1 MPTTDRLMQYL
12 LELNDESFFSL
23 YRNYRGPIQTPYNKH
38 DLITELRDFL
48 ARPDTLDR
56 ITAVLDAADRIV
68 LSAVDLLD
76 SPDVAVLHRFLDGE
90 LEPSALR
97 DRILN
102 LKDRLLLIEGT
113 GPGTLQLNP
122 VATERLRAAGLGA
135 HTLVAGT
142 EIPAHARMDAAGPPW
157 LTIPFVTA
165 LYSFLRDSGDLFTR
179 TGSIRKRASNGLEAQ
194 FGTLLSD
201 EAGAVR
207 LRTAVVAL
215 ETLGLA
221 RREEERV
228 HLRPES
234 WEELATVPDRWIQA
248 LLWGAVL
255 TSSVERA
262 FEYAE
267 LMLQFSERVT
277 PTREFTLGEV
287 VRLMQLTGNGMA
299 LPIDRDTVFRLVEV
313 GVLVAR
319 EDENDPQSPRF
330 QLNPSVATIT
340 SSDYSGS
347 GEIRVQANMEVS
359 LPPGVTY
366 AHALTV
372 AQIGELIRY
381 DVVPSFRLTDASIA
395 AARRDGLDRP
405 LERLTE
411 MAGELPQN
419 VRFLIQRWQERAGAV
434 RLVRGVLLIAGAEES
449 TILQGSEEFMRLM
462 REEPAPGV
470 FLMHD
475 EPRQLER
482 LLGKLELGTSTMV
495 EGQRPVDV
503 DVPEY
508 ERIFSRY
515 RQPSLAAS
523 PQHGSAPD
531 QPADGGT
538 NAGDAGGENA
548 AGSPTDNS
556 RGTGAQRVTDGGES
570 PRETAG
576 DQLMRELKAQ
586 LETQNLPED
595 VRQELSLR
603 IERKLIL
610 FPEQIRRDVIPQYGT
625 EARGLDYLGKI
636 RLIEQAIANGDMLEI
651 ITRSAS
657 GSPQRVLVQPR
668 EVVERGS
675 DLMLR
680 ARQEPDHQAIRI
692 RIRRISLVR
701 RLSGTLLRR
710 SGHS

>member
-1 MPTTDRLMQYL
+1 
-12 LELNDESFFSL
+12 
-23 YRNYRGPIQTPYNKH
+23 
-38 DLITELRDFL
+38 
-48 ARPDTLDR
+48 
-56 ITAVLDAADRIV
+56 
-68 LSAVDLLD
+68 
-76 SPDVAVLHRFLDGE
+76 
-90 LEPSALR
+90 
-97 DRILN
+97 
-102 LKDRLLLIEGT
+102 
-113 GPGTLQLNP
+113 
-122 VATERLRAAGLGA
+122 
-135 HTLVAGT
+135 
-142 EIPAHARMDAAGPPW
+142 
-157 LTIPFVTA
+157 
-165 LYSFLRDSGDLFTR
+165 
-179 TGSIRKRASNGLEAQ
+179 
-194 FGTLLSD
+194 
-201 EAGAVR
+201 
-207 LRTAVVAL
+207 
-215 ETLGLA
+215 
-221 RREEERV
+221 ERV
-228 HLRPES
+228 
-234 WEELATVPDRWIQA
+234 A
-248 LLWGAVL
+248 
-255 TSSVERA
+255 
-262 FEYAE
+262 
-267 LMLQFSERVT
+267 

-299 LPIDRDTVFRLVEV
+299 LPIDRDTVFRLVEI

-319 EDENDPQSPRF
+319 EDEDDPQSPRF

-340 SSDYSGS
+340 SGDYSGS
-347 GEIRVQANMEVS
+347 GEIRVQANMEIS
-359 LPPGVTY
+359 LPPAVTY

-405 LERLTE
+405 LERLTD

-434 RLVRGVLLIAGAEES
+434 RLVRGLLLIAGAEES

-482 LLGKLELGTSTMV
+482 LLGKLELGTATMV

-508 ERIFSRY
+508 ARIFNKY
-515 RQPSLAAS
+515 QQPTLTAAPHTITS
-523 PQHGSAPD
+523 PADTREDAIVRDVESAAE
-531 QPADGGT
+531 QPANGGAAGERAPEQPAHGGA
-538 NAGDAGGENA
+538 NAGA
-548 AGSPTDNS
+548 
-556 RGTGAQRVTDGGES
+556 
-570 PRETAG
+570 AG

-586 LETQNLPED
+586 LDSQNLPED

-651 ITRSAS
+651 ITRSSS
-657 GSPQRVLVQPR
+657 GSPQRVMVQPR

>member
-1 MPTTDRLMQYL
+1 MANSDRLIQYL

-38 DLITELRDFL
+38 DLITDLRDFL

-56 ITAVLDAADRIV
+56 ITRVLDATDRIV
-68 LSAVDLLD
+68 LSAIDLLD
-76 SPDVAVLHRFLDGE
+76 SPDEALLQRFLDGE
-90 LEPSALR
+90 LEPATLR

-102 LKDRLLLIEGT
+102 LKDRLLLIEGS
-113 GPGTLQLNP
+113 GAGSLQLNP
-122 VATERLRAAGLGA
+122 VAAEHLRAAGLGA

-142 EIPAHARMDAAGPPW
+142 EIPAPARMEATAPPW
-157 LTIPFVTA
+157 LTIPFATA

-194 FGTLLSD
+194 FGTLLSE
-201 EAGAVR
+201 EAGANR
-207 LRTAVVAL
+207 LRTSVGAL
-215 ETLGLA
+215 ETGGLA
-221 RREEERV
+221 RREGERV
-228 HLRPES
+228 LLRPES
-234 WEELATVPDRWIQA
+234 WEELSSVPDRWIQA
-248 LLWGAVL
+248 LLWGAAL

-267 LMLQFSERVT
+267 LLLEFNEGVS
-277 PTREFTLGEV
+277 PAREFTLGEL
-287 VRLMQLTGNGMA
+287 VRLIQLTGNGMA
-299 LPIDRDTVFRLVEV
+299 LPVDRDTVFRLVDI

-319 EDENDPQSPRF
+319 EDDNDPQSPRF
-330 QLNPSVATIT
+330 HLNPSVPTLISNEYA
-340 SSDYSGS
+340 GS
-347 GEIRVQANMEVS
+347 GEIRVQANMEIS

-381 DVVPSFRLTDASIA
+381 DVVPSFRLSDASIA

-405 LERLTE
+405 LEQLQE
-411 MAGELPQN
+411 IAGELPQN

-434 RLVRGVLLIAGAEES
+434 RLLRGLLLIAGAEEAA
-449 TILQGSEEFMRLM
+449 ILQGSPEFAELL
-462 REEPAPGV
+462 REEAAPGV
-470 FLMHD
+470 FLMKD
-475 EPRQLER
+475 ESRQVER
-482 LLGKLELGTSTMV
+482 LLGKLELGTATMV

-503 DVPEY
+503 DIPEY
-508 ERIFSRY
+508 ARLYQRY
-515 RQPSLAAS
+515 Q
-523 PQHGSAPD
+523 
-531 QPADGGT
+531 QPAIPSG
-538 NAGDAGGENA
+538 
-548 AGSPTDNS
+548 
-556 RGTGAQRVTDGGES
+556 RRVTTTTEPPQDAPGQSTEDS
-570 PRETAG
+570 PDTAEELLG
-576 DQLMRELKAQ
+576 SLKEQLHGKD
-586 LETQNLPED
+586 LPED
-595 VRQELSLR
+595 IRQELELR

-610 FPEQIRRDVIPQYGT
+610 FPSQIRGDVIPQYGT

-651 ITRSAS
+651 ITRSAA
-657 GSPQRVLVQPR
+657 GSPQRVMVQPR

-710 SGHS
+710 SGNS

>member
-1 MPTTDRLMQYL
+1 MHNTDRLMQYL
-12 LELNDESFFSL
+12 LEINDESFFSL
-23 YRNYRGPIQTPYNKH
+23 YRNYCGPIQTPYNKH

-48 ARPDTLDR
+48 ARPDTLER
-56 ITAVLDAADRIV
+56 ITTVLDTTDRIV

-76 SPDVAVLHRFLDGE
+76 SPEESVLQRFLDGE

-102 LKDRLLLIEGT
+102 LKDRLLLIEG
-113 GPGTLQLNP
+113 PGTATLQLNP
-122 VATERLRAAGLGA
+122 VAAERLRSAGLGA

-142 EIPAHARMDAAGPPW
+142 QIPAHARMDAAGPPW

-179 TGSIRKRASNGLEAQ
+179 TGSIRKRASNGLESQ
-194 FGTLLSD
+194 FGTLLSE

-207 LRTAVVAL
+207 FRTAVVAL

-234 WEELATVPDRWIQA
+234 WEDLATVPDRWIQA

-267 LMLQFSERVT
+267 LLLEFSEAVA
-277 PTREFTLGEV
+277 PDREFTLGEL

-299 LPIDRDTVFRLVEV
+299 LPIDRDTVFRLVDI

-319 EDENDPQSPRF
+319 EDESDPQSPRF
-330 QLNPSVATIT
+330 QLNPSVSTIT
-340 SSDYSGS
+340 SSEYSGS
-347 GEIRVQANMEVS
+347 GEIRVQANMEIS

-381 DVVPSFRLTDASIA
+381 DVVPSFRLSDASIA

-405 LERLTE
+405 LDRLSE
-411 MAGELPQN
+411 IVGELPQN
-419 VRFLIQRWQERAGAV
+419 VRFLVQRWQERAGAV
-434 RLVRGVLLIAGAEES
+434 RLLRGLLLIAGAEEA
-449 TILQGSEEFMRLM
+449 TILQGSEEFVRLL

-475 EPRQLER
+475 EPRQVER
-482 LLGKLELGTSTMV
+482 LLSKLELGTATMV
-495 EGQRPVDV
+495 EGQRPVDI
-503 DVPEY
+503 DIPEY
-508 ERIFSRY
+508 GRLFQRY
-515 RQPSLAAS
+515 Q
-523 PQHGSAPD
+523 
-531 QPADGGT
+531 QPALTTGQRGAKEGT
-538 NAGDAGGENA
+538 
-548 AGSPTDNS
+548 
-556 RGTGAQRVTDGGES
+556 TDGTQSSQEASDGDMS
-570 PRETAG
+570 DREDSAAELVR
-576 DQLMRELKAQ
+576 DLKAE
-586 LETQNLPED
+586 LDGKDLPED
-595 VRQELSLR
+595 VRQELALR

-610 FPEQIRRDVIPQYGT
+610 FSDQIRGDVVPQYGT

-657 GSPQRVLVQPR
+657 GSPQRVMVQPR

-710 SGHS
+710 SGRS

>member
-1 MPTTDRLMQYL
+1 MPNSDRLIQYF
-12 LELNDESFFSL
+12 LELTDESFFSL

-48 ARPDTLDR
+48 ARPDTLER
-56 ITAVLDAADRIV
+56 ITRVLDATDRIV

-76 SPDVAVLHRFLDGE
+76 SPDEHTLQRFLDGE

-102 LKDRLLLIEGT
+102 LKDRLLLIAGT

-122 VATERLRAAGLGA
+122 VAADRLRAAGLGA

-142 EIPAHARMDAAGPPW
+142 TIPAHDGMEATGPPW

-165 LYSFLRDSGDLFTR
+165 LYSFLRDTGDLFTR

-194 FGTLLSD
+194 FGTLLSN
-201 EAGAVR
+201 EVGAVR
-207 LRTAVVAL
+207 LRTAVGAL

-221 RREEERV
+221 RREGERV

-234 WEELATVPDRWIQA
+234 WEELGTVPDRWIQA

-267 LMLQFSERVT
+267 LLLEFSEAVAAD
-277 PTREFTLGEV
+277 REFTLGEL

-299 LPIDRDTVFRLVEV
+299 LPIDRDTVFRLVEI

-330 QLNPSVATIT
+330 QLNPSVPTIT
-340 SSDYSGS
+340 SSEYSGS
-347 GEIRVQANMEVS
+347 GEIRVQANMEIS

-381 DVVPSFRLTDASIA
+381 DVVPSFRLSDSSIA
-395 AARRDGLDRP
+395 AARRDGIDRP
-405 LERLTE
+405 LEQLRE
-411 MAGELPQN
+411 IVGELPQN
-419 VRFLIQRWQERAGAV
+419 VRFLIERWQERAGAV
-434 RLVRGVLLIAGAEES
+434 RLLRGLLLIAGAEEA
-449 TILQGSEEFMRLM
+449 TILQGSQEFVELL
-462 REEPAPGV
+462 REEAAPGV
-470 FLMHD
+470 FLMKD
-475 EPRQLER
+475 EPRQVER
-482 LLGKLELGTSTMV
+482 LLGKLELGTATMV

-503 DVPEY
+503 DIPEY
-508 ERIFSRY
+508 DRLFRRY
-515 RQPSLAAS
+515 Q
-523 PQHGSAPD
+523 
-531 QPADGGT
+531 QPAITRGRRELTGATPQRDSADAAESSGET
-538 NAGDAGGENA
+538 NAN
-548 AGSPTDNS
+548 
-556 RGTGAQRVTDGGES
+556 
-570 PRETAG
+570 TAE
-576 DQLMRELKAQ
+576 DLMRSLK
-586 LETQNLPED
+586 ETLHRQDLPED
-595 VRQELSLR
+595 IRQELELR

-651 ITRSAS
+651 VTRAAS
-657 GSPQRVLVQPR
+657 GAPQRVLVQPR

>member
-1 MPTTDRLMQYL
+1 MPATDRLMQYL

-56 ITAVLDAADRIV
+56 ITAVLDATDRIV

-102 LKDRLLLIEGT
+102 LKDRLLLVEGT

-201 EAGAVR
+201 ETGAVR

-267 LMLQFSERVT
+267 LLLQFSERVA

-299 LPIDRDTVFRLVEV
+299 LPIDRDTVFRLVEI

-340 SSDYSGS
+340 SGDYSGS
-347 GEIRVQANMEVS
+347 GEIRVQANMEIS

-405 LERLTE
+405 LERLTD

-434 RLVRGVLLIAGAEES
+434 RLV
-449 TILQGSEEFMRLM
+449 
-462 REEPAPGV
+462 
-470 FLMHD
+470 
-475 EPRQLER
+475 
-482 LLGKLELGTSTMV
+482 
-495 EGQRPVDV
+495 
-503 DVPEY
+503 
-508 ERIFSRY
+508 
-515 RQPSLAAS
+515 
-523 PQHGSAPD
+523 
-531 QPADGGT
+531 
-538 NAGDAGGENA
+538 
-548 AGSPTDNS
+548 
-556 RGTGAQRVTDGGES
+556 
-570 PRETAG
+570 
-576 DQLMRELKAQ
+576 
-586 LETQNLPED
+586 
-595 VRQELSLR
+595 
-603 IERKLIL
+603 
-610 FPEQIRRDVIPQYGT
+610 
-625 EARGLDYLGKI
+625 
-636 RLIEQAIANGDMLEI
+636 
-651 ITRSAS
+651 
-657 GSPQRVLVQPR
+657 
-668 EVVERGS
+668 
-675 DLMLR
+675 
-680 ARQEPDHQAIRI
+680 
-692 RIRRISLVR
+692 
-701 RLSGTLLRR
+701 
-710 SGHS
+710 

>member
-1 MPTTDRLMQYL
+1 MPNTDLLMQYL

-48 ARPDTLDR
+48 TRPDTLDR
-56 ITAVLDAADRIV
+56 ITAVLDNTDRVV

-76 SPDVAVLHRFLDGE
+76 SPEEQVLQRFLDGE

-102 LKDRLLLIEGT
+102 LKDRLLLIEG
-113 GPGTLQLNP
+113 PGTNTLQLNP
-122 VATERLRAAGLGA
+122 VAAERVRAAGLGA
-135 HTLVAGT
+135 HTLVAGS

-157 LTIPFVTA
+157 LTIPFMTS

-194 FGTLLSD
+194 FGALLSE

-221 RREEERV
+221 RREGERI
-228 HLRPES
+228 HLCPES
-234 WEELATVPDRWIQA
+234 WDDLGSVSDRWIQA

-255 TSSVERA
+255 TSTVERA

-267 LMLQFSERVT
+267 LLLEFSDTVA
-277 PTREFTLGEV
+277 PDREFTLGEL
-287 VRLMQLTGNGMA
+287 VRLMQLTGNGIT
-299 LPIDRDTVFRLVEV
+299 LPIDRDTVFRLVDI

-319 EDENDPQSPRF
+319 EEENDPQSPRF
-330 QLNPSVATIT
+330 QLNPSVPTIT
-340 SSDYSGS
+340 SGDYSGS
-347 GEIRVQANMEVS
+347 GKIRVQANMEISV
-359 LPPGVTY
+359 PPGVTY
-366 AHALTV
+366 SHAHTV

-381 DVVPSFRLTDASIA
+381 DVVPSFRLSDASIA
-395 AARRDGLDRP
+395 AARRDGLDHP
-405 LERLTE
+405 LDRLTE
-411 MAGELPQN
+411 IAGELPQN
-419 VRFLIQRWQERAGAV
+419 VRFLVHRWQERAGAV
-434 RLVRGVLLIAGAEES
+434 RLLRGLLLIAGAEEA
-449 TILQGSEEFMRLM
+449 TILQGSEEFTKLL
-462 REEPAPGV
+462 REEAAPGV
-470 FLMHD
+470 FLMQD
-475 EPRQLER
+475 EPRQVER
-482 LLGKLELGTSTMV
+482 LLGKLELGTATMV

-503 DVPEY
+503 DIPEY
-508 ERIFSRY
+508 ERLFRRY
-515 RQPSLAAS
+515 QQPALTAGRTNLGSGAAEGNSGSETSRQPVAAS
-523 PQHGSAPD
+523 DLGSA
-531 QPADGGT
+531 
-538 NAGDAGGENA
+538 E
-548 AGSPTDNS
+548 
-556 RGTGAQRVTDGGES
+556 
-570 PRETAG
+570 
-576 DQLMRELKAQ
+576 ELIRSLKEH
-586 LETQNLPED
+586 LNRQNLSED
-595 VRQELSLR
+595 IRQELELR

-610 FPEQIRRDVIPQYGT
+610 FSDQIRADVIPQYGT

-657 GSPQRVLVQPR
+657 GSPQRVMVQPR

-710 SGHS
+710 SGRS